1 MSWAWRYP
9 QDPVPGRCDDGTFV
23 DCCTDIHGQTDCN
36 LTTLGRWTPGA
47 GLILAQSIPDD
58 DTERGSY
65 ERLLEAARSLD
76 SRLWPDL
83 RIPTP
88 AELLEALGNIKLPDV
103 NVNVPVPEG
112 FGLTAL
118 LPAALLGLV
127 IGGGLALVVKKK

>member
-1 MSWAWRYP
+1 
-9 QDPVPGRCDDGTFV
+9 V
-23 DCCTDIHGQTDCN
+23 DCCTDIHGQTDCH
-36 LTTLGRWTPGA
+36 LTTLGRYTPGA

-88 AELLEALGNIKLPDV
+88 AELLEALGNLPAALLGELPDVKLPDV
-103 NVNVPVPEG
+103 NINVPVPEG